1 MRENLTEMVF
11 VLDRSGSMSGLAA
24 DTIGGF
30 NELIEKQKKIEG
42 CAYVTTVL
50 FDHEYEVLLDHVA
63 LEEVAPLTDKEYF
76 ARGSTA
82 LLDAVGRT
90 IDAVGARLAATAEEE
105 RPEHV
110 VFVITTDGMENS
122 SREYTAQRVRGMIEH
137 QQQKYSWQF
146 VFLGAN
152 MDAVSEARNGLRM
165 EVFSGNRR
173 KVTRLYEQHSVLDA
187 AHVGCGGFDPRHG
200 CSEGGGGQRVCIA
213 MRLPRSESMIS

>member
-42 CAYVTTVL
+42 DAYVTTVL
-50 FDHEYEVLLDHVA
+50 FDHEYEVLHDHVA
-63 LEEVAPLTDKEYF
+63 LGEVAPLTDKEYF

-90 IDAVGARLAATAEEE
+90 INAVGVRLAATPEEE

-110 VFVITTDGMENS
+110 VFVITTDGMENA
-122 SREYTAQRVRGMIEH
+122 SREYTAKQVREMVEH

-152 MDAVSEARNGLRM
+152 MDAVSEARNLGISAKYAAD
-165 EVFSGNRR
+165 FTPSHSGVR
-173 KVTRLYEQHSVLDA
+173 KMYSMALDSVMSRKRTGVSLSADWKSSLET
-187 AHVGCGGFDPRHG
+187 D
-200 CSEGGGGQRVCIA
+200 EK
-213 MRLPRSESMIS
+213 

>member
-1 MRENLTEMVF
+1 MRENSTEMVF

-42 CAYVTTVL
+42 DAYVTTVL
-50 FDHEYEVLLDHVA
+50 FDHEYEVLHDHVA
-63 LEEVAPLTDKEYF
+63 LGEVAPLTDKEYF

-90 IDAVGARLAATAEEE
+90 IDSVGARLAAAPEEE

-110 VFVITTDGMENS
+110 VFVITTDGRENS
-122 SREYTAQRVRGMIEH
+122 SREYTAKQVREMVEH

-152 MDAVSEARNGLRM
+152 MDAVSEARNLGISAKYAADFTPTGRGVNRM
-165 EVFSGNRR
+165 YA
-173 KVTRLYEQHSVLDA
+173 KALDNVMCCERMGA
-187 AHVGCGGFDPRHG
+187 SLSADWK
-200 CSEGGGGQRVCIA
+200 SALETD
-213 MRLPRSESMIS
+213 EK

>member
-42 CAYVTTVL
+42 DAYVTTVL
-50 FDHEYEVLLDHVA
+50 FDHEYEVLHDHVA
-63 LEEVAPLTDKEYF
+63 LGEVVPLTDKEYF

-90 IDAVGARLAATAEEE
+90 INAVGARLAATPEEE
-105 RPEHV
+105 RPAHV
-110 VFVITTDGMENS
+110 VFVITTDGMENA
-122 SREYTAQRVRGMIEH
+122 SREYTAKQVREMVEH

-152 MDAVSEARNGLRM
+152 MDAVSEARNLGISAKYAAD
-165 EVFSGNRR
+165 FTPSHSGVR
-173 KVTRLYEQHSVLDA
+173 KMYSMALD
-187 AHVGCGGFDPRHG
+187 
-200 CSEGGGGQRVCIA
+200 RVMSGKRTGVSLSA
-213 MRLPRSESMIS
+213 DWKSALDTDEK

>member
-42 CAYVTTVL
+42 DAYVTTVL
-50 FDHEYEVLLDHVA
+50 FDHEYEVLHDHVA
-63 LEEVAPLTDKEYF
+63 LGEVAPLTDKEYF

-90 IDAVGARLAATAEEE
+90 INAVGARLAATPEEE
-105 RPEHV
+105 RPAHV
-110 VFVITTDGMENS
+110 VFVITTDGMENA
-122 SREYTAQRVRGMIEH
+122 SREYTAKQVREMVEH

-152 MDAVSEARNGLRM
+152 MDAVSEARNLGISAKYAADFTSSRRGVSQMYRVALD
-165 EVFSGNRR
+165 EVMCSAR
-173 KVTRLYEQHSVLDA
+173 
-187 AHVGCGGFDPRHG
+187 VGSDIGSDWK
-200 CSEGGGGQRVCIA
+200 SSLETD
-213 MRLPRSESMIS
+213 EK

>member
-42 CAYVTTVL
+42 DAYVTTVL
-50 FDHEYEVLLDHVA
+50 FDHEYEVLHDHVA
-63 LEEVAPLTDKEYF
+63 LKEVAPLTDKEYF

-90 IDAVGARLAATAEEE
+90 IDSVGARLAAAPEEE

-110 VFVITTDGMENS
+110 VFVITTDGMENA
-122 SREYTAQRVRGMIEH
+122 SREYTAKQVREMVEH

-152 MDAVSEARNGLRM
+152 MDAVSEARNLGISAKYAAD
-165 EVFSGNRR
+165 FTPSHSGVR
-173 KVTRLYEQHSVLDA
+173 KMYSMALDSVMSDKRTGVSLSADWKSALDT
-187 AHVGCGGFDPRHG
+187 D
-200 CSEGGGGQRVCIA
+200 E
-213 MRLPRSESMIS
+213 E

>member
-1 MRENLTEMVF
+1 MRENSTEMVF

-42 CAYVTTVL
+42 DAYVTTVL
-50 FDHEYEVLLDHVA
+50 FDHEYEVLHDHVA
-63 LEEVAPLTDKEYF
+63 LGEVAPLTDKEYF

-90 IDAVGARLAATAEEE
+90 IDSVGARLAAAPEEE

-110 VFVITTDGMENS
+110 VFVITTDGRENS
-122 SREYTAQRVRGMIEH
+122 SREYTAKQVREMVEH

-152 MDAVSEARNGLRM
+152 MDAVSEARNLGISAQYAANFTPTGRGVNRM
-165 EVFSGNRR
+165 YA
-173 KVTRLYEQHSVLDA
+173 KALDNVMCCERMGA
-187 AHVGCGGFDPRHG
+187 SLSADWK
-200 CSEGGGGQRVCIA
+200 SALETD
-213 MRLPRSESMIS
+213 EK

>member
-1 MRENLTEMVF
+1 MRENLTEIVF

-42 CAYVTTVL
+42 DAYVTTVL
-50 FDHEYEVLLDHVA
+50 FDHEYEVLHDHVA
-63 LEEVAPLTDKEYF
+63 LEEVAPLTDSEYF

-90 IDAVGARLAATAEEE
+90 IDSVGARLAAAHEEE

-110 VFVITTDGMENS
+110 VFVITTDGKENS

-152 MDAVSEARNGLRM
+152 MDAVSEARNLGISAKYAANFTPTGRGVNRM
-165 EVFSGNRR
+165 YA
-173 KVTRLYEQHSVLDA
+173 KALDNVMCCERMGA
-187 AHVGCGGFDPRHG
+187 SLSADWK
-200 CSEGGGGQRVCIA
+200 SSLETD
-213 MRLPRSESMIS
+213 EK

>member
-11 VLDRSGSMSGLAA
+11 VLDRSGSMISLTA

-42 CAYVTTVL
+42 DAYVTTVL
-50 FDHEYEVLLDHVA
+50 FDHEYELLHDHVA
-63 LEEVAPLTDKEYF
+63 LGEVAPLTDREYF

-90 IDAVGARLAATAEEE
+90 INAVGARLAATPEEE
-105 RPEHV
+105 RPKHV
-110 VFVITTDGMENS
+110 VFVITTDGMENAS
-122 SREYTAQRVRGMIEH
+122 CEYTAKQVREMVEH

-152 MDAVSEARNGLRM
+152 MDAVSEAGKLGISAKHAANFAPSQRGVSQMYRVALD
-165 EVFSGNRR
+165 EVMCSAR
-173 KVTRLYEQHSVLDA
+173 
-187 AHVGCGGFDPRHG
+187 VGSDIGSDWK
-200 CSEGGGGQRVCIA
+200 SSLETD
-213 MRLPRSESMIS
+213 EK

>member
-1 MRENLTEMVF
+1 MRENSTEMVF

-30 NELIEKQKKIEG
+30 NELIKKQKKIEG
-42 CAYVTTVL
+42 DAYVTTVL
-50 FDHEYEVLLDHVA
+50 FDHEYEVLHDHVA
-63 LEEVAPLTDKEYF
+63 LGEVAPLTDKEYF

-90 IDAVGARLAATAEEE
+90 IDSVGARLAAAPEEE

-110 VFVITTDGMENS
+110 VFVITTDGRENS
-122 SREYTAQRVRGMIEH
+122 SREYTAKQVREMVEH

-152 MDAVSEARNGLRM
+152 MDAVSEARNLGISAKYAADFTPTGRGVNRM
-165 EVFSGNRR
+165 YA
-173 KVTRLYEQHSVLDA
+173 KALDNVMCCERMGA
-187 AHVGCGGFDPRHG
+187 SLSADWK
-200 CSEGGGGQRVCIA
+200 SALETD
-213 MRLPRSESMIS
+213 EK

>member
-1 MRENLTEMVF
+1 MRENSTEMVF

-42 CAYVTTVL
+42 DAYVTTVL
-50 FDHEYEVLLDHVA
+50 FDHEYEVLHDHVA
-63 LEEVAPLTDKEYF
+63 LGEVAPLTDKEYF

-90 IDAVGARLAATAEEE
+90 IDSVGARLAAAPEEE
-105 RPEHV
+105 RPEYV
-110 VFVITTDGMENS
+110 VFVITTDGRENS
-122 SREYTAQRVRGMIEH
+122 SREYTAKQVREMVEH

-152 MDAVSEARNGLRM
+152 MDAVSEARNLGISAKYAADFTPTGRGVNRM
-165 EVFSGNRR
+165 YA
-173 KVTRLYEQHSVLDA
+173 KALDNVMCCERMGA
-187 AHVGCGGFDPRHG
+187 SLSADWK
-200 CSEGGGGQRVCIA
+200 SSLETD
-213 MRLPRSESMIS
+213 EE

>member
-50 FDHEYEVLLDHVA
+50 FDHEYEVLHDHVA

-90 IDAVGARLAATAEEE
+90 IDAVGARLAAAPEEE
-105 RPEHV
+105 RPAHV

-152 MDAVSEARNGLRM
+152 MDAVSEARNLGISAKYAAD
-165 EVFSGNRR
+165 FTPSHSGVR
-173 KVTRLYEQHSVLDA
+173 KMY
-187 AHVGCGGFDPRHG
+187 
-200 CSEGGGGQRVCIA
+200 
-213 MRLPRSESMIS
+213 SMALHDIVMCARIGSDMGSAWKSSLETEEK

>member
-42 CAYVTTVL
+42 DAYVTTVL
-50 FDHEYEVLLDHVA
+50 FDHEYEVLHDHVA
-63 LEEVAPLTDKEYF
+63 LGEVAPLTDKEYF

-90 IDAVGARLAATAEEE
+90 INAVGARLAAAPEEE

-110 VFVITTDGMENS
+110 VFVITTDGMENA
-122 SREYTAQRVRGMIEH
+122 SREYTAKQVREMVEH

-152 MDAVSEARNGLRM
+152 MDAVSEARNLGISAKYAADFTPTGRGVNRM
-165 EVFSGNRR
+165 YA
-173 KVTRLYEQHSVLDA
+173 KALDNVMCCERMGA
-187 AHVGCGGFDPRHG
+187 SLSADWK
-200 CSEGGGGQRVCIA
+200 SSLDTDE
-213 MRLPRSESMIS
+213 E

>member
-42 CAYVTTVL
+42 DAYVTTVL
-50 FDHEYEVLLDHVA
+50 FDHEYEVLHDHVA

-90 IDAVGARLAATAEEE
+90 IDSVGARLAATAEEE
-105 RPEHV
+105 RLAHV

-122 SREYTAQRVRGMIEH
+122 SREYTAKRVRGMIEH

-152 MDAVSEARNGLRM
+152 MDAVSEARNLGISAKYAAD
-165 EVFSGNRR
+165 FTPSHSGVR
-173 KVTRLYEQHSVLDA
+173 KMYSMALHDVVMCTRIGSDMGSAWKSSLET
-187 AHVGCGGFDPRHG
+187 
-200 CSEGGGGQRVCIA
+200 E
-213 MRLPRSESMIS
+213 EK

>member
-1 MRENLTEMVF
+1 MRENSTEMVF

-42 CAYVTTVL
+42 DAYVTTVL
-50 FDHEYEVLLDHVA
+50 FDHEYEVLHDHVA
-63 LEEVAPLTDKEYF
+63 LGEVAPLTDKEYF

-90 IDAVGARLAATAEEE
+90 INAVGARLAATPEEE

-110 VFVITTDGMENS
+110 VFVITTDGMENA
-122 SREYTAQRVRGMIEH
+122 SREYTAKQVREMVEH

-152 MDAVSEARNGLRM
+152 MDAVSEARNLGISAKYAADFTPTGRGVNRM
-165 EVFSGNRR
+165 YA
-173 KVTRLYEQHSVLDA
+173 KALDNVMCCERMGA
-187 AHVGCGGFDPRHG
+187 SLSADWK
-200 CSEGGGGQRVCIA
+200 SYLETD
-213 MRLPRSESMIS
+213 EE

>member
-42 CAYVTTVL
+42 DAYVTTVL
-50 FDHEYEVLLDHVA
+50 FDHEYEVLHDHVA
-63 LEEVAPLTDKEYF
+63 LGEVAPLTDKEYF

-90 IDAVGARLAATAEEE
+90 INAVGVRLAATPEEE

-110 VFVITTDGMENS
+110 VFVITTDGMENA
-122 SREYTAQRVRGMIEH
+122 SREYTAKQVREMVEH

-152 MDAVSEARNGLRM
+152 MDAVSEARNLGISAKYAAD
-165 EVFSGNRR
+165 FTPSHSGVR
-173 KVTRLYEQHSVLDA
+173 KMYSMALD
-187 AHVGCGGFDPRHG
+187 
-200 CSEGGGGQRVCIA
+200 RVMSGKRTGVSLSA
-213 MRLPRSESMIS
+213 DWKSALDTDEK

>member
-1 MRENLTEMVF
+1 MRENSTEMVF

-42 CAYVTTVL
+42 DAYVTTVL
-50 FDHEYEVLLDHVA
+50 FDHEYEVLHDHVA
-63 LEEVAPLTDKEYF
+63 LGEVAPLTGKEYF

-90 IDAVGARLAATAEEE
+90 IDSVGARLAAAPEEE
-105 RPEHV
+105 RPAHV
-110 VFVITTDGMENS
+110 VFVITTDGRENS
-122 SREYTAQRVRGMIEH
+122 SREYTAKKVREMVEH

-152 MDAVSEARNGLRM
+152 MDAVSEARNLGISAKYAADFTPTGRGVNRM
-165 EVFSGNRR
+165 YA
-173 KVTRLYEQHSVLDA
+173 KALDNVMCCERMGA
-187 AHVGCGGFDPRHG
+187 SLSADWK
-200 CSEGGGGQRVCIA
+200 SALETD
-213 MRLPRSESMIS
+213 EE

>member
-1 MRENLTEMVF
+1 MRENSTEMVF

-42 CAYVTTVL
+42 DAYVTTVL
-50 FDHEYEVLLDHVA
+50 FDHEYEVLHDHVA
-63 LEEVAPLTDKEYF
+63 LGEVAPLTDKEYF

-90 IDAVGARLAATAEEE
+90 IDSVGARLAAAPEEE

-110 VFVITTDGMENS
+110 VFVITTDGRENS
-122 SREYTAQRVRGMIEH
+122 SREYTAKQVREMVEH

-152 MDAVSEARNGLRM
+152 MDAVSEARNLGISAKYAANFTPTGRGVNRM
-165 EVFSGNRR
+165 YA
-173 KVTRLYEQHSVLDA
+173 KALDNVMCCERMGA
-187 AHVGCGGFDPRHG
+187 SLSADWK
-200 CSEGGGGQRVCIA
+200 SALETD
-213 MRLPRSESMIS
+213 EE

>member
-1 MRENLTEMVF
+1 MRENSTEMVF

-42 CAYVTTVL
+42 DAYVTTVL
-50 FDHEYEVLLDHVA
+50 FDHEYEVPHDHVA
-63 LEEVAPLTDKEYF
+63 LGEVAPLTDKEYF

-90 IDAVGARLAATAEEE
+90 IDSVGARLAAAPEEE

-110 VFVITTDGMENS
+110 VFVITTDGRENS
-122 SREYTAQRVRGMIEH
+122 SREYTAKQVREMVEH

-152 MDAVSEARNGLRM
+152 MDAVSEARNLGISAQYAANFTPTGRGVNRM
-165 EVFSGNRR
+165 YA
-173 KVTRLYEQHSVLDA
+173 KALDNVMCCERMGA
-187 AHVGCGGFDPRHG
+187 SLSADWK
-200 CSEGGGGQRVCIA
+200 SALDTDE
-213 MRLPRSESMIS
+213 E

>member
-1 MRENLTEMVF
+1 MRENSTEMVF

-42 CAYVTTVL
+42 DAYVTTVL
-50 FDHEYEVLLDHVA
+50 FDHEYEVLHDHVA
-63 LEEVAPLTDKEYF
+63 LGEVAPLTDKEYF

-90 IDAVGARLAATAEEE
+90 IDSVGARLAAAPEEE

-110 VFVITTDGMENS
+110 VFVITTDGRENS
-122 SREYTAQRVRGMIEH
+122 SREYTAKQVREMVEH

-152 MDAVSEARNGLRM
+152 MDAVSEARNLGISAKYAANFTPTGRGVNRM
-165 EVFSGNRR
+165 YA
-173 KVTRLYEQHSVLDA
+173 KALDNVMCCERMGA
-187 AHVGCGGFDPRHG
+187 SLSADWK
-200 CSEGGGGQRVCIA
+200 SALDTDE
-213 MRLPRSESMIS
+213 E

>member
-42 CAYVTTVL
+42 DAYVTTVL
-50 FDHEYEVLLDHVA
+50 FDHEYEVLHDHVA
-63 LEEVAPLTDKEYF
+63 LGEVAPLTDKEYF

-90 IDAVGARLAATAEEE
+90 INAVGARLAATPDEE

-110 VFVITTDGMENS
+110 VFVITTDGMENA
-122 SREYTAQRVRGMIEH
+122 SREYTAKQVREMVEH

-152 MDAVSEARNGLRM
+152 MDAVSEARNLGISAKYAANFTPTGRGVNRM
-165 EVFSGNRR
+165 YA
-173 KVTRLYEQHSVLDA
+173 KALDNVMCCERMGA
-187 AHVGCGGFDPRHG
+187 SLSADWK
-200 CSEGGGGQRVCIA
+200 SSLETD
-213 MRLPRSESMIS
+213 EE

>member
-42 CAYVTTVL
+42 DAYVTTVL
-50 FDHEYEVLLDHVA
+50 FDHEYEVLHDHVA

-90 IDAVGARLAATAEEE
+90 IDSVGARLAATAEEE

-152 MDAVSEARNGLRM
+152 MDAVSEARKLGISAKYAAD
-165 EVFSGNRR
+165 FTPSHSGVR
-173 KVTRLYEQHSVLDA
+173 KMYSMALDSVMSGKRTGVSLGADWKSFLDT
-187 AHVGCGGFDPRHG
+187 D
-200 CSEGGGGQRVCIA
+200 E
-213 MRLPRSESMIS
+213 E

>member
-42 CAYVTTVL
+42 DAYVTTVL
-50 FDHEYEVLLDHVA
+50 FDHEYEVLHDHVA
-63 LEEVAPLTDKEYF
+63 LGEVAPLTDKEYF

-90 IDAVGARLAATAEEE
+90 IDSVGARLAATPEEE
-105 RPEHV
+105 RPAHV
-110 VFVITTDGMENS
+110 VFVITTDGMENA
-122 SREYTAQRVRGMIEH
+122 SREYTAKQVREMVEH

-152 MDAVSEARNGLRM
+152 MDAVSEARNLGISAKYAAD
-165 EVFSGNRR
+165 FTPSHSGVR
-173 KVTRLYEQHSVLDA
+173 KMYSMALDSVMSGKRTGVSLSADWKSALDT
-187 AHVGCGGFDPRHG
+187 D
-200 CSEGGGGQRVCIA
+200 EK
-213 MRLPRSESMIS
+213 

>member
-42 CAYVTTVL
+42 DAYVTTVL
-50 FDHEYEVLLDHVA
+50 FDHEYEVLHDHVA

-90 IDAVGARLAATAEEE
+90 IDAVGARLAAAAEGE
-105 RPEHV
+105 RPAHV
-110 VFVITTDGMENS
+110 VFVITSDGMENS
-122 SREYTAQRVRGMIEH
+122 SREYTAKRVRGMIEH

-152 MDAVSEARNGLRM
+152 MDAVSEARNLGISAKYAAD
-165 EVFSGNRR
+165 FTPSHSGVR
-173 KVTRLYEQHSVLDA
+173 KMYSMALD
-187 AHVGCGGFDPRHG
+187 
-200 CSEGGGGQRVCIA
+200 RVMSGKRTGVSLSA
-213 MRLPRSESMIS
+213 DWKSALDTDEE

>member
-42 CAYVTTVL
+42 DAYVTTVL
-50 FDHEYEVLLDHVA
+50 FDHEYEVLHDHVA

-90 IDAVGARLAATAEEE
+90 IDAVGARLAATAEDE

-110 VFVITTDGMENS
+110 VFVITTDGRENS
-122 SREYTAQRVRGMIEH
+122 SREYTAKRVRGMIEH

-152 MDAVSEARNGLRM
+152 MDAVSEARKLGISAKYAAD
-165 EVFSGNRR
+165 FTPSHSGVR
-173 KVTRLYEQHSVLDA
+173 KMY
-187 AHVGCGGFDPRHG
+187 
-200 CSEGGGGQRVCIA
+200 
-213 MRLPRSESMIS
+213 SMALHDVVMCARIGSDMGSAWKSSLETEEK

>member
-42 CAYVTTVL
+42 DAYVTTVL
-50 FDHEYEVLLDHVA
+50 FDHEYEVLHDHVA
-63 LEEVAPLTDKEYF
+63 LGEVVPLTDKEYF

-90 IDAVGARLAATAEEE
+90 INAVGVRLAATPEEE

-110 VFVITTDGMENS
+110 VFVITTDGMENA
-122 SREYTAQRVRGMIEH
+122 SREYTAKQVREMVEH

-152 MDAVSEARNGLRM
+152 MDAVSEARNLGISAKYAAD
-165 EVFSGNRR
+165 FTPSHSGVR
-173 KVTRLYEQHSVLDA
+173 KMYSMALD
-187 AHVGCGGFDPRHG
+187 
-200 CSEGGGGQRVCIA
+200 RVMSGKRTGVSLSA
-213 MRLPRSESMIS
+213 DWKSALDTDEK

>member
-42 CAYVTTVL
+42 DAYVTTVL
-50 FDHEYEVLLDHVA
+50 FDHEYEVLHDHVA
-63 LEEVAPLTDKEYF
+63 LKDVAPLTDKEYF

-90 IDAVGARLAATAEEE
+90 INAVGARLAAAPEEE

-110 VFVITTDGMENS
+110 VFVITTDGMENA
-122 SREYTAQRVRGMIEH
+122 SREYTAKQVREMVEH

-152 MDAVSEARNGLRM
+152 MDAVSEARNLGISAKYAAD
-165 EVFSGNRR
+165 FTPSHSGVR
-173 KVTRLYEQHSVLDA
+173 KMYSMALDSVMSDKRTGVSLSADWKSALDT
-187 AHVGCGGFDPRHG
+187 D
-200 CSEGGGGQRVCIA
+200 E
-213 MRLPRSESMIS
+213 E

>member
-11 VLDRSGSMSGLAA
+11 VLDRSGSMESLTA

-42 CAYVTTVL
+42 DAYVTTVL
-50 FDHEYEVLLDHVA
+50 FDHEYELLHEHVA
-63 LEEVAPLTDKEYF
+63 LKDVAPLTDREYF

-90 IDAVGARLAATAEEE
+90 INTVGARLATMPEEE
-105 RPEHV
+105 RPAHV
-110 VFVITTDGMENS
+110 VFVITTDGMENAS
-122 SREYTAQRVRGMIEH
+122 CEYTAKQVREMVEH

-152 MDAVSEARNGLRM
+152 MDAVSEAGKLGISAKYAANFTPTGRGVNRM
-165 EVFSGNRR
+165 YA
-173 KVTRLYEQHSVLDA
+173 KALDNVMCCERMGA
-187 AHVGCGGFDPRHG
+187 SLSADWK
-200 CSEGGGGQRVCIA
+200 SSLDTDE
-213 MRLPRSESMIS
+213 E

>member
-42 CAYVTTVL
+42 DAYVTTVL
-50 FDHEYEVLLDHVA
+50 FDHEYEVLHDHVA

-90 IDAVGARLAATAEEE
+90 IDAVGARLAAAPEEE
-105 RPEHV
+105 RPAHV

-122 SREYTAQRVRGMIEH
+122 SREYTAKRVRGMIEH

-152 MDAVSEARNGLRM
+152 MDAVSEARNLGISAKYAAD
-165 EVFSGNRR
+165 FTPSHSGVR
-173 KVTRLYEQHSVLDA
+173 KMY
-187 AHVGCGGFDPRHG
+187 
-200 CSEGGGGQRVCIA
+200 
-213 MRLPRSESMIS
+213 SMALHDVVMCARIGSDMGSAWKSSLETEEK

>member
-30 NELIEKQKKIEG
+30 NELIEKQKKLEG
-42 CAYVTTVL
+42 DAYVTTVL
-50 FDHEYEVLLDHVA
+50 FDHEYEVLHDHVA
-63 LEEVAPLTDKEYF
+63 LKDVAPLTDKEYF

-90 IDAVGARLAATAEEE
+90 INAVGARLAATPEEE
-105 RPEHV
+105 RPAHV
-110 VFVITTDGMENS
+110 VFVITTDGMENA
-122 SREYTAQRVRGMIEH
+122 SREYTAKQVREMVEH

-152 MDAVSEARNGLRM
+152 MDAVSEARNLGISAKYAAD
-165 EVFSGNRR
+165 FTPSHSGVR
-173 KVTRLYEQHSVLDA
+173 KMYSMALDSVMSGKRTGVSLSDDWKSALDT
-187 AHVGCGGFDPRHG
+187 D
-200 CSEGGGGQRVCIA
+200 E
-213 MRLPRSESMIS
+213 E

>member
-11 VLDRSGSMSGLAA
+11 VLDRSGSMSGLAV

-42 CAYVTTVL
+42 DAYVTTVL
-50 FDHEYEVLLDHVA
+50 FDHEYEVLHDHVA

-90 IDAVGARLAATAEEE
+90 IDAVGARLAAAPEEE
-105 RPEHV
+105 RPAHV

-152 MDAVSEARNGLRM
+152 MDAVSEARNLGISAKYAAD
-165 EVFSGNRR
+165 FTPSHSGVR
-173 KVTRLYEQHSVLDA
+173 KMYSMALHDVVMCTRIGSDMGSAWKSSLET
-187 AHVGCGGFDPRHG
+187 
-200 CSEGGGGQRVCIA
+200 E
-213 MRLPRSESMIS
+213 EK

>member
-11 VLDRSGSMSGLAA
+11 VLDRSGSMSSLAA

-42 CAYVTTVL
+42 DAYVTTVL
-50 FDHEYEVLLDHVA
+50 FDHEYEVLHDHVA

-90 IDAVGARLAATAEEE
+90 IDAVGARLAATAEDE

-122 SREYTAQRVRGMIEH
+122 SREYTAKRVRGMIEH

-152 MDAVSEARNGLRM
+152 MDAVSEARNLGISAKYAAD
-165 EVFSGNRR
+165 FTPSHSGVR
-173 KVTRLYEQHSVLDA
+173 KMYSMALHDVVMCARIGSDMGSAWKSALDT
-187 AHVGCGGFDPRHG
+187 D
-200 CSEGGGGQRVCIA
+200 E
-213 MRLPRSESMIS
+213 E

>member
-11 VLDRSGSMSGLAA
+11 VLDRSGSMISLTA

-42 CAYVTTVL
+42 DAYVTTVL
-50 FDHEYEVLLDHVA
+50 FDHEYEVFHDHVA
-63 LEEVAPLTDKEYF
+63 LGEVAPLTDREYF

-90 IDAVGARLAATAEEE
+90 VNTVGARLAATPGEE
-105 RPEHV
+105 RPAHV
-110 VFVITTDGMENS
+110 VFVITTDGMENAS
-122 SREYTAQRVRGMIEH
+122 CEYTAKQVREMVEH

-152 MDAVSEARNGLRM
+152 MDAVSEAGKLGISASHAANFAPSRRGVSMMYRM
-165 EVFSGNRR
+165 ALDEVMCSAR
-173 KVTRLYEQHSVLDA
+173 
-187 AHVGCGGFDPRHG
+187 VGSDIGSDWK
-200 CSEGGGGQRVCIA
+200 SSLETD
-213 MRLPRSESMIS
+213 EK

>member
-1 MRENLTEMVF
+1 MRENSTEMVF

-42 CAYVTTVL
+42 DAYVTTVL
-50 FDHEYEVLLDHVA
+50 FDHEYEVLHDHVA
-63 LEEVAPLTDKEYF
+63 LGEVAPLTDKEYF

-90 IDAVGARLAATAEEE
+90 IDSVGARLAAAPEEE

-110 VFVITTDGMENS
+110 VFVITTDGRENS
-122 SREYTAQRVRGMIEH
+122 SREYTAQRVREMVEH

-152 MDAVSEARNGLRM
+152 MDAVSEARNLGISAKYAADFTPTGRGVNRM
-165 EVFSGNRR
+165 YA
-173 KVTRLYEQHSVLDA
+173 KALDNVMCCERMGA
-187 AHVGCGGFDPRHG
+187 SLSADWK
-200 CSEGGGGQRVCIA
+200 SALDTDE
-213 MRLPRSESMIS
+213 E